1 MQPSAK
7 IVGPALYEELDRN
20 VPAMLQ
26 GHVPDIA
33 GELAYRLCAQAGGR
47 MSKVFFCSSGSEG
60 VEATFK
66 VCPRP
71 HQAPGHSLC
80 RWRIS
85 RPYLRCAIADG
96 QSVLDCGIWSIA
108 ARHEVRSLRRCRAT
122 TFATVFEEIRGV
134 YSRTDSGR
142 GRSSAPARKI
152 IWRRRRRCAGTMA
165 PCLSWTKSRPACI
178 EPGRFLRLSITASS
192 PT

>member
-108 ARHEVRSLRRCRAT
+108 AGHEVRSLRDL
-122 TFATVFEEIRGV
+122 EQL
-134 YSRTDSGR
+134 
-142 GRSSAPARKI
+142 RS
-152 IWRRRRRCAGTMA
+152 
-165 PCLSWTKSRPACI
+165 
-178 EPGRFLRLSITASS
+178 RLSSKKYGAFIVEPIQAEAGVLL
-192 PT
+192 